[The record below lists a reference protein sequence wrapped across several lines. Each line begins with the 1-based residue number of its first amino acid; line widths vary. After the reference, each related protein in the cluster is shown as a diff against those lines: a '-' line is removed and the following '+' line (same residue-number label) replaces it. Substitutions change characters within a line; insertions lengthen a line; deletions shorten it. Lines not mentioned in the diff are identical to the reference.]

1 MLVLEEVTLN
11 DATTVNIIMIQPLL
25 TFNSVLYEFHKQ
37 LTAGWLNWPRHRTGN
52 SVVTSS
58 SLGRRA
64 VE

>member
-37 LTAGWLNWPRHRTGN
+37 LTAG
-52 SVVTSS
+52 
-58 SLGRRA
+58 
-64 VE
+64 